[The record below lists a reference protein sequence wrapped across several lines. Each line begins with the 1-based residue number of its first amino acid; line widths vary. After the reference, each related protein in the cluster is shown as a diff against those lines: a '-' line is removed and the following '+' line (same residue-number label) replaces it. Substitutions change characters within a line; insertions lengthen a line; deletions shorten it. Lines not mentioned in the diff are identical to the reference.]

1 MKHPDTRTGA
11 AGQAVSS
18 RDFPPAP
25 LHHVTWP
32 LVLGLWVVLLLA
44 AFLTSP
50 HQQSPHNPVPWW
62 LMLVFGTALVPAG
75 LASMLAHRAITL
87 RAGQLEVSGA
97 LLFSRRVP
105 VTELVLDKAR
115 ILDLDEHTEYKP
127 MLQLGGFSLPGFS
140 AGHYLLRNRNRAFCL
155 LTARRNVLLLPQR
168 DGKLILVSPEKPQAL
183 LDALR
188 GH

>member
-1 MKHPDTRTGA
+1 MLRSSSFFA
-11 AGQAVSS
+11 AMNSSNCAGVRVSAS
-18 RDFPPAP
+18 LLA
-25 LHHVTWP
+25 
-32 LVLGLWVVLLLA
+32 LGLMAFKSKEA
-44 AFLTSP
+44 A
-50 HQQSPHNPVPWW
+50 
-62 LMLVFGTALVPAG
+62 
-75 LASMLAHRAITL
+75 
-87 RAGQLEVSGA
+87 
-97 LLFSRRVP
+97 
-105 VTELVLDKAR
+105 

-188 GH
+188 AA